1 MKKIAILGATGH
13 IGKALTHRFSNE
25 DMYRVSLFS
34 RSVDSMREFI
44 DAFEISDR
52 FTLGPIDDFSNH
64 DFDIVINCIGI
75 GNPAKL
81 KENHAAIFEV
91 TEKYDN
97 LIFQYLDKH
106 PDTLYINMSSGAV
119 YGKNTGIAVDVGST
133 SSLDMNALS
142 PSDFYSVAK
151 INSEAKHRSRPDLSV
166 VDLRVFSFFSRFIDL
181 DSGFMM
187 AELVDCIVHKKTF
200 HTSADDIIRDYTIAD
215 DLFVL
220 IEKCIAGHDDNV
232 NGFNDAFDVYS
243 KKPVS
248 KIELLDFLKEK
259 FGLEYEIKN
268 PELITGQ
275 ESSPTGT
282 KKEYYSKNNKAESLG
297 FMPEHSSI
305 EGIAKE
311 IQALL
316 EQKTRH

>member
-13 IGKALTHRFSNE
+13 IGKALAHRFSTEN
-25 DMYRVSLFS
+25 MYRVSLFS
-34 RSVDSMREFI
+34 RSVESMREFI

-52 FTLGPIDDFSNH
+52 FTLGVIDDFSNH
-64 DFDIVINCIGI
+64 DFNIVINCIGI

-81 KENHAAIFEV
+81 KANPVAIFEL

-151 INSEAKHRSRPDLSV
+151 INSEAKHRSRPDLNI

-187 AELVDCIVHKKTF
+187 AELVDCIMHNKKF

-220 IEKCIAGHDDNV
+220 IEKCIARHDNMI
-232 NGFNDAFDVYS
+232 GFNDVFDVYS
-243 KKPVS
+243 KEPVS
-248 KIELLDFLKEK
+248 KIKLMDYFKDK

-268 PELITGQ
+268 PDLTTGQ
-275 ESSPTGT
+275 ESSPTGA
-282 KKEYYSKNNKAESLG
+282 KKEYYSKNKKAENLG
-297 FMPEHSSI
+297 FVPEYSSI
-305 EGIAKE
+305 EGVAKE
-311 IQALL
+311 IKALL